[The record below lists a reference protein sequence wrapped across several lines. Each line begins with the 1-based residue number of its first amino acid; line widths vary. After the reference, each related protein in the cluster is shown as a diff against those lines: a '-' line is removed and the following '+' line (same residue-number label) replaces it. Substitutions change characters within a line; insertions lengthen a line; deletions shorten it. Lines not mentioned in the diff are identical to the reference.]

1 MTILEVLITSVEPLH
16 TVFSNTVHTIKINPN
31 YPKETNMI
39 QELTHQLKLSA
50 FYAAFME
57 QSTQP
62 AYSELPF
69 DKRVQMLLEA
79 EALDR
84 DNKKIQRLLK
94 QAKLHEK
101 GALISEI
108 NFSPDRNLD
117 KSVLLDLAQGTYL
130 KYFRNIILNGPTG
143 VGKSYIAQ
151 AYANKAMTMGYSALY
166 LRVPR
171 LMQYLQA
178 IRGDEE
184 YLKYLAKLK
193 RINLLILD
201 DFGVSPLK
209 ASEARDLLEIVED
222 RTNQSSL
229 IITSQLPIKEWHGY
243 LHNATIADAI
253 LDRIVHNAYKIEIT
267 GGSQRKENA
276 KKMMPSR

>member
-1 MTILEVLITSVEPLH
+1 MA
-16 TVFSNTVHTIKINPN
+16 
-31 YPKETNMI
+31 I
-39 QELTHQLKLSA
+39 QELTEKLKLSA
-50 FYAAFME
+50 FCAAFTE
-57 QSTQP
+57 QEIQP
-62 AYSELPF
+62 AYSDLPF
-69 DKRVQMLLEA
+69 GKRVQMLLEA
-79 EALDR
+79 EELDR
-84 DNKKIQRLLK
+84 DNKKLQRLIK

-101 GALISEI
+101 SASISEI

-117 KSVLLDLAQGTYL
+117 KSVMLDLAGGNYL
-130 KYFRNIILNGPTG
+130 KYYRNIILTGPTG
-143 VGKSYIAQ
+143 SGKSFIAQ
-151 AYANKAMTMGYSALY
+151 AYANKAMSMGYSAMY

-171 LMQYLQA
+171 LMQHLQA

-193 RINLLILD
+193 RINLLMLD

-222 RTNQSSL
+222 RVGQSSL

-253 LDRIVHNAYKIEIT
+253 LDRIVHNAYKIEIQ

-276 KKMMPSR
+276 KKAMK